1 MNKYLQFLDILTT
14 HHSFYFM
21 PGNELQLHSSIK
33 YLQSCNLLNTK
44 IGRIR
49 MVEDRS
55 LGHSHTLKGK
65 HNGGFAIP

>member
-1 MNKYLQFLDILTT
+1 
-14 HHSFYFM
+14 M